1 MKYEIEIIEEAEN
14 DVFEIIK
21 WYNEQ
26 QENLGFEFYEVLLMM
41 YDEICVQPL
50 HFKFIFKQFRKT
62 TTLHFPYNIFFR
74 IDGDKIIVVG
84 VFHQKRK
91 PSLWRKRLKT
101 KS

>member
-50 HFKFIFKQFRKT
+50 HLEKQRHFIFHIIFSLELMAIKLLLLAFFIKKESH
-62 TTLHFPYNIFFR
+62 HFGEK
-74 IDGDKIIVVG
+74 D
-84 VFHQKRK
+84 
-91 PSLWRKRLKT
+91 
-101 KS
+101 